1 MLSRLPINASN
12 KPLKR
17 PTSIGLASHT
27 YIPTIESVYEE
38 FDEQAISVDR
48 IKIYGHHWNVYK
60 PKISRSGDEIV
71 VCGHLDHNIRYNKND
86 SVDYRFVFKDGV
98 IKDRKIEID
107 DVNVIAKVNS
117 IADKFLTFYDI
128 YTTTVGQGIEFHSA
142 LSKANFKLLVD
153 LAARTE
159 KLVYGDWQIAGE
171 QLSEV
176 LATIAKDKKYTQGR
190 CDLGHSVK

>member
-1 MLSRLPINASN
+1 M
-12 KPLKR
+12 
-17 PTSIGLASHT
+17 
-27 YIPTIESVYEE
+27 
-38 FDEQAISVDR
+38 
-48 IKIYGHHWNVYK
+48 
-60 PKISRSGDEIV
+60 
-71 VCGHLDHNIRYNKND
+71 
-86 SVDYRFVFKDGV
+86 VFKDGV

-142 LSKANFKLLVD
+142 LSKVNFKLLVD

-176 LATIAKDKKYTQGR
+176 LATIAKDKKNTLKGAAI
-190 CDLGHSVK
+190 